1 MVMPAP
7 PRELRIGT
15 RGSQLALWQANTVA
29 ARIVETG
36 GPSCRIVTIRTSGDR
51 LQEAPLAEVG
61 GKRLFVK
68 EIEDAL
74 LRGDIDLAV
83 HSSKDMPAILPE
95 GLTIAAVLPREDPLD
110 VIVLASTVRLKADT
124 TCASGS
130 AARGSIERG
139 SAERGSAERGSID
152 DRSPSHVVSG
162 FPPSPGFGETRR
174 SAERGGGSRPV
185 AHVAS
190 ASRQTGATD
199 AIDQVVATY
208 FPAPASYTG
217 DDVVEISAH
226 GSPVVLRAIVAGA
239 IASGARLA
247 EPGEFTLRAFLNGR
261 IDLTQ
266 AEAIGDLIEA
276 ATPLQARAAFDQL
289 QGTLT
294 EIIGEIDRA
303 LFALVARLEA
313 SIDFPEEGYH
323 FVEAG
328 TLASA
333 LDVLIERT
341 DRLLADGARGRI
353 IREGLQVA
361 IVGKPNVG
369 KSSIFNAL
377 VGTSR
382 AIVTD
387 VPGTTR
393 DLLTEV
399 IDLDGLRLTLVDTAG
414 VRETTDRIETEGVRR
429 ALQAQQV
436 SDLLLVVLDGSEPLD
451 DQDRDV
457 ISQTS
462 DSKRLIV
469 QNKSDIE
476 PAWNQPAALRVA
488 ATRGDGIPQLREA
501 ICTALDVEPLSDRPE
516 ITNVRHIALV
526 QRARTSM
533 VRAREA
539 AAGISLS
546 EEFVLA
552 DLQDARAALEEISGR
567 RVSDDL
573 LEHIFSKFCI
583 GK

>member
-1 MVMPAP
+1 MFSTSDSIVAIATP
-7 PRELRIGT
+7 PGRGGIGVVRLSGPEAHRIAQCLLSGPH
-15 RGSQLALWQANTVA
+15 ALQPRHAT
-29 ARIVETG
+29 
-36 GPSCRIVTIRTSGDR
+36 
-51 LQEAPLAEVG
+51 
-61 GKRLFVK
+61 
-68 EIEDAL
+68 
-74 LRGDIDLAV
+74 
-83 HSSKDMPAILPE
+83 
-95 GLTIAAVLPREDPLD
+95 LT
-110 VIVLASTVRLKADT
+110 TVRLKAHT
-124 TCASGS
+124 TCDADRLKSVATDGTMTT
-130 AARGSIERG
+130 ARVGTDVPHE
-139 SAERGSAERGSID
+139 
-152 DRSPSHVVSG
+152 
-162 FPPSPGFGETRR
+162 
-174 SAERGGGSRPV
+174 GGSRTVVRV
-185 AHVAS
+185 APAFG
-190 ASRQTGATD
+190 RTGATD

-294 EIIGEIDRA
+294 EIIREIDGA
-303 LFALVARLEA
+303 LFDLVARLEA

-323 FVEAG
+323 FVETGA
-328 TLASA
+328 LASA
-333 LDVLIERT
+333 LDTLIERT
-341 DRLLADGARGRI
+341 DRLLADGARGRVV
-353 IREGLQVA
+353 REGLQVA

-399 IDLDGLRLTLVDTAG
+399 IDLDGLQLTLVDTAG
-414 VRETTDRIETEGVRR
+414 VRETIDIVETEGVRR
-429 ALQAQQV
+429 ALRAQSV
-436 SDLLLVVLDGSEPLD
+436 SDLLLVVLDGSSALD
-451 DQDRDV
+451 HRDEVV
-457 ISQTS
+457 ISQTI
-462 DSKRLIV
+462 DRARLIV
-469 QNKSDIE
+469 HNKSDIE
-476 PAWNQPAALRVA
+476 PAWNLADAIRVS
-488 ATRGDGIPQLREA
+488 ATTREGIPQLRES
-501 ICTALDVEPLSDRPE
+501 ICRALDVEPLSDPPA

-526 QRARTSM
+526 QRARASL

-539 AAGISLS
+539 AGETGLS

-552 DLQDARAALEEISGR
+552 DLQEARVALEEISGR